1 MTQTT
6 RRPERSSGL
15 KRPREPLTRERIV
28 EVALRVMDADGLEA
42 VTMRRIGRELG
53 VEAMSL
59 YNHVEDKEDILD
71 RVTEMVMAK
80 FEIPAPTGDWV
91 ADMKTAAR
99 EWRRVLRLH
108 PNVMRLLAERHK
120 PLESLDSFR
129 PMEAALEVIS
139 RGGFSM
145 REVVQAFNAF
155 GGYIMGFVMM
165 EQGLML
171 GRSHEHGLEPEADEL
186 VRALAQ
192 ADLPRLLEALPH
204 FVECSTDEQF
214 NFGLDLLIEGLRA
227 RMAPGG

>member
-91 ADMKTAAR
+91 ADMKTAAH
-99 EWRRVLRLH
+99 EWRWVLRLH

-192 ADLPRLLEALPH
+192 ADLPWLLEALPH